1 VNQGRLIGCP
11 QKKKKDRDE
20 KISELKESKR
30 KNEMEEELSTTM

>member
-1 VNQGRLIGCP
+1 MST
-11 QKKKKDRDE
+11 KKKDRDE